1 MIHPQNNP
9 FDLPSIEIATK
20 EPFAIGDTRIGK
32 ASGENWICHWAD
44 ESTLAIA
51 PEREPNMWRPAHVY
65 SHSNGDDMH
74 SFVLEPSERESARSD
89 ALEKAA
95 KLDLDELKEADDAL
109 EEELSASNSNPFDGL
124 NGLNGLSAKFN
135 QARELIE
142 EARTEAA
149 VLLATISPPSTS
161 EPWKLPSRSRR

>member
-1 MIHPQNNP
+1 MIYPQNNP

-20 EPFAIGDTRIGK
+20 EPYTVGDTRLGK
-32 ASGENWICHWAD
+32 TFGENFLVHWDDA
-44 ESTLAIA
+44 STLAIA

-65 SHSNGDDMH
+65 SHSNGDDVH
-74 SFVLEPSERESARSD
+74 KFVLEPSERESARLD

-109 EEELSASNSNPFDGL
+109 EEELSVSNSNPFDGL
-124 NGLNGLSAKFN
+124 DGLSAKFS

-142 EARTEAA
+142 EARAEAA